1 MRIIGCGNLHRG
13 DDAAGI
19 VVAERLR
26 ELAIEAAVCVGGFA
40 QLMDMWH
47 GADDVIVIDA
57 VVTGDPAGTV
67 HVWDARH
74 PIPFAK
80 SSESSYGM
88 GIAEAVELARALN
101 RLPSRLQIYG
111 IEGRNFELGT
121 PPLPEVK
128 EAAEKVARRI
138 AAEQRPQSEIA

>member
-19 VVAERLR
+19 IAAERLR
-26 ELAIEAAVCVGGFA
+26 ALGVEAAVCFGGFA

-57 VVTGDPAGTV
+57 VVTGAPAGTV
-67 HVWDARH
+67 YLWDAAR
-74 PIPFAK
+74 PLPFAK
-80 SSESSYGM
+80 SSSSTHGM
-88 GIAEAVELARALN
+88 GIAEAIELSRALK

-111 IEGRNFELGT
+111 IEGRNFELGS
-121 PPLPEVK
+121 PPLPEVE
-128 EAAEKVARRI
+128 EATEEVARRI
-138 AAEQRPQSEIA
+138 AGRLQSQSEIA

>member
-19 VVAERLR
+19 IAAERLR
-26 ELAIEAAVCVGGFA
+26 AMGVEAAVCVGGFA

-57 VVTGDPAGTV
+57 VATGAPAGTV
-67 HVWDARH
+67 HLWDASR
-74 PIPFAK
+74 PLPFSK
-80 SSESSYGM
+80 SSASTHGM
-88 GIAEAVELARALN
+88 GIAEAIELSRALK

-111 IEGRNFELGT
+111 IEGRNFEVGSS
-121 PPLPEVK
+121 PLPAVVEG
-128 EAAEKVARRI
+128 AEEVARRI
-138 AAEQRPQSEIA
+138 AGLMQSRSEIA